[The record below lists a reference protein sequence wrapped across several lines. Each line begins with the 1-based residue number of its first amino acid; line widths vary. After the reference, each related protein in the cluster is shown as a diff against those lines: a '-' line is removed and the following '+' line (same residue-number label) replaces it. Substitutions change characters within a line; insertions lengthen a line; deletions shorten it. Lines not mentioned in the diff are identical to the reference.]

1 MGRSRTRFWHPVSD
15 MAQVDGHEV
24 VFDRGE
30 GIWLWD
36 TAGKKYLDACAGL
49 WYCNVGFGRAELAD
63 AAAQQMK
70 RLASTSSFGAFA
82 TKPAIELAE
91 RLAAIAPMKDAVSF

>member
-1 MGRSRTRFWHPVSD
+1 MSHPATRFWHPVSD
-15 MAQVDGHEV
+15 MASVDGHEV

-49 WYCNVGFGRAELAD
+49 WYCNVGFGRAELAE
-63 AAAQQMK
+63 AAARQMK
-70 RLASTSSFGAFA
+70 ALAATSSLAAPGTKPSTSTTSVA
-82 TKPAIELAE
+82 T
-91 RLAAIAPMKDAVSF
+91 